1 MRNPSEPSHIVKF
14 PLRASSRALTF
25 PRRPILPSYRG
36 VTCLVLVRHGQT
48 DKAIKVS
55 DTGES
60 ARAVWIPKA
69 MVTIEQPSERG
80 ILVATMSKTFAEQK
94 NLHPRFI
101 DPALFNQATAEVL
114 SDAVTRAARKRNF
127 YRGHRDPLPYPG
139 RNAFA

>member
-1 MRNPSEPSHIVKF
+1 MRKPSNVVAFPPQVPS
-14 PLRASSRALTF
+14 PALSF

-36 VTCLVLVRHGQT
+36 VTCLVLVRHGHT
-48 DKAIKVS
+48 EKAFLVS
-55 DTGES
+55 DTGVR
-60 ARAVWIPKA
+60 AAAVWIPKA

-101 DPALFNQATAEVL
+101 DPAQFNEATAEVL
-114 SDAVTRAARKRNF
+114 REANARAARKRNF
-127 YRGHRDPLPYPG
+127 YRGYREPLPYPG